1 MLIKALLAF
10 LLLPMMVAGTI
21 PVLIIL
27 FAPHHFV
34 GYWWGRLPFSLGC
47 LMLFMSVIAFYVE
60 GNGTLA
66 HWSPP
71 KKMIRSGCYK
81 YTRNPMYVGVIL
93 ILIGESLIS
102 GSLWLL
108 VWMAGVTIAF
118 NYHIRK
124 VEEPWLQKTFG
135 EEWFKLEKDVPRWW
149 PRMPK
154 REQFNQ

>member
-10 LLLPMMVAGTI
+10 LLLPFMVTGTV

-27 FAPHHFV
+27 FGQHHFE
-34 GYWWGRLPFSLGC
+34 GFWWGRIPFTAGC
-47 LMLFMSVIAFYVE
+47 LMLFMSVVAFYVE
-60 GNGTLA
+60 GHGTLA

-71 KKMIRSGCYK
+71 KKMIRSGCFK

-108 VWMAGVTIAF
+108 AWMTVITIAF
-118 NYHIRK
+118 NFHIRI
-124 VEEPWLQKTFG
+124 VEEPWLEKTFG
-135 EEWFKLEKDVPRWW
+135 EEWFDFKRTVPRWW
-149 PRMPK
+149 PK
-154 REQFNQ
+154 LSNK